1 MSGSPLECDF
11 GDNPLTPA
19 NDPFACNNKLVGGHA
34 FLDTYNEVF
43 TGTEV
48 FPDSA
53 RDSNGHGTHTSSTAA
68 GDANVPASIF
78 GIDRGIV
85 SGVAPGAWI
94 DVFKVCGAQ
103 GCFPSDS
110 MAAVEQG
117 LLDGI
122 DVINFSI
129 GGGGD
134 PFSDPVE
141 LAFLDAYAAGVFVSA
156 SAGNDGPDASTVEHL
171 GPWVTTVGASTQTR
185 TFTSQLT
192 LTGADGARTTLTG
205 ASITPGISSPLP
217 VVFASAPPYS
227 NAGCEDPAPAGLFT
241 GKIVACERTPG
252 RILKGFNVKQGDA
265 AGMIL
270 YNPTLQDIET
280 DNHWLPAVHLA
291 DGAQFLAFMAA
302 HSGVTA
308 TFTAGAKSTWQGD
321 LLTYFS
327 SRGPGGQFLKPD
339 VTAPGLQILAGQ
351 TPVTESP
358 EEGPPG
364 ELFQA
369 IAGTSMSSPHDA
381 GAALLLRAEHPTWG
395 PGQIKSALDDH
406 RGHADGGLR
415 RFPGRPVRD
424 RRGPHRSHESR
435 HPGLTFDETADN
447 FVALAPSPVNAVDL
461 NLPSINAP
469 VMPGELT
476 TTRTAKNV
484 TDHRLSY
491 RVATTARAGT
501 NITVEPRAFSVRPG
515 ESVAL
520 KITIRSTHTGGPEF
534 GAIVLTPNQR
544 GAEPALH
551 LPVAFVPQQGGVAVT
566 STCAPAQIR
575 VSSRPDHVH
584 GHGDE
589 QHEHGLDRRSA
600 VDRLEC
606 LAYRLGAHGD
616 AERYPQR
623 RTHRRADR
631 RPARGHAVDRARVV
645 ARRLRAVGRA
655 RHHAGA
661 DR

>member
-1 MSGSPLECDF
+1 MRVVYGGVALTLPANEAKTLVKIPGVVAVQNDDARRLLTDSSNQFIGSPTIWNALGGQATAGKGTLFASLDSGVWPEHPSFAANPALGAAPTDASGSPLECDF

-94 DVFKVCGAQ
+94 DVFKVCGA
-103 GCFPSDS
+103 
-110 MAAVEQG
+110 AG
-117 LLDGI
+117 LLP
-122 DVINFSI
+122 VRLH
-129 GGGGD
+129 GGRRAGSARWHRCHQLLD
-134 PFSDPVE
+134 RWRWRPVQRPGRA
-141 LAFLDAYAAGVFVSA
+141 AFLDAYAAGVFVSA

-291 DGAQFLAFMAA
+291 DGAEFLAFMAA
-302 HSGVTA
+302 DSGVTA

-395 PGQIKSALDDH
+395 PGQIKSALMTTAVTQM
-406 RGHADGGLR
+406 ADYDGSPVDPFEIGA
-415 RFPGRPVRD
+415 GRID
-424 RRGPHRSHESR
+424 LTKAGT
-435 HPGLTFDETADN
+435 PGLTFDETADN

-501 NITVEPRAFSVRPG
+501 NITVEPP
-515 ESVAL
+515 
-520 KITIRSTHTGGPEF
+520 RSP
-534 GAIVLTPNQR
+534 
-544 GAEPALH
+544 
-551 LPVAFVPQQGGVAVT
+551 
-566 STCAPAQIR
+566 CAPA
-575 VSSRPDHVH
+575 SRS
-584 GHGDE
+584 
-589 QHEHGLDRRSA
+589 R
-600 VDRLEC
+600 
-606 LAYRLGAHGD
+606 
-616 AERYPQR
+616 
-623 RTHRRADR
+623 
-631 RPARGHAVDRARVV
+631 
-645 ARRLRAVGRA
+645 
-655 RHHAGA
+655 
-661 DR
+661 